1 MTEKP
6 QPPPK
11 DFKVFIAYDEDVSK
25 FYVAETEF
33 AGLIIE
39 DADAGRLISRLFDA
53 AADLLEVTAEKGR
66 NKFGQSLRQIARLVS
81 VFCAAAALDLLEKSP
96 TKFAQV
102 AGDGCSPWAGDQNSP
117 NDAQRAHL
125 IVASQP
131 TTAPIGF
138 QV

>member
-25 FYVAETEF
+25 FYVAETEL

-53 AADLLEVTAEKGR
+53 AVDLLEVTAEKGW
-66 NKFGQSLRQIARLVS
+66 NQFELATG
-81 VFCAAAALDLLEKSP
+81 
-96 TKFAQV
+96 QV
-102 AGDGCSPWAGDQNSP
+102 ASLIPVF
-117 NDAQRAHL
+117 NDPVQ
-125 IVASQP
+125 IEWTP
-131 TTAPIGF
+131 
-138 QV
+138 